1 MAKKETFWRS
11 VITACGMLIIILTL
25 AIGAF
30 LIYKGV
36 GTFTVFH
43 HSVAEFLFS
52 PDWNPA
58 DDFTGGGHVG
68 AAIFI
73 FGSISICMLALLISA
88 PFSIA
93 AAIFMAEISPRLSEK
108 IFQPAVEIFIGI
120 PSVVYGWVGVTVL
133 VPFLERVFH
142 LPYGFSVLAGALVL
156 AVMIFPSI
164 TSVSADALRS
174 VPEEYKEAAYGLGST
189 RWQVIWRVLLPAA
202 RPGVLTG
209 IILGLARAFG
219 EALAVAMVIGKKL
232 AFPENIF
239 SPTNNLTSAIAS
251 DMGGAAEGGEYN
263 LALWTMALLLLLIS
277 YAFILLVRKIS
288 EKQVRK
294 E

>member
-1 MAKKETFWRS
+1 
-11 VITACGMLIIILTL
+11 
-25 AIGAF
+25 
-30 LIYKGV
+30 
-36 GTFTVFH
+36 
-43 HSVAEFLFS
+43 
-52 PDWNPA
+52 
-58 DDFTGGGHVG
+58 
-68 AAIFI
+68 
-73 FGSISICMLALLISA
+73 
-88 PFSIA
+88 
-93 AAIFMAEISPRLSEK
+93 
-108 IFQPAVEIFIGI
+108 
-120 PSVVYGWVGVTVL
+120 
-133 VPFLERVFH
+133 VFH

-202 RPGVLTG
+202 KPGVLTG
-209 IILGLARAFG
+209 VILGLARAFG